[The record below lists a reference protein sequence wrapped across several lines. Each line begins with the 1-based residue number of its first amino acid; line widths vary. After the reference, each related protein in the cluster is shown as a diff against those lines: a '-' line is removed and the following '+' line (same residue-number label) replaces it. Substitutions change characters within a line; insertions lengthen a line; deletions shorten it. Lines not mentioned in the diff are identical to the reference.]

1 MEKKEYLSE
10 EEYQNNSKKLK
21 KIGLIV
27 LIIGIVVLVI
37 GTIMSIVGFIGFG
50 NSPMQAMGSDY
61 VDSGVVQSVAGSAM
75 KNMVILIIGSILS
88 MIGLGVGAVGGIIM
102 FIAHG
107 REIKSFTTQQVM
119 PIAQEGIDKMTP
131 TVSNAAGSI
140 AKSVTKGIEEGKK
153 EAVKEDDIES
163 L

>member
-1 MEKKEYLSE
+1 MENKEYLSE
-10 EEYQNNSKKLK
+10 EEYQNNAKKLK

-61 VDSGVVQSVAGSAM
+61 VDSG
-75 KNMVILIIGSILS
+75 VILIIGSILS